1 MNHCKRRG
9 SIESSCKITVA
20 GAVAFQFAGRRAIDE
35 DVPDIKR
42 VEAITFSPRNRKQQP
57 GNRRNNS
64 SRETGSTATAHTP
77 AGNSDRQ
84 ILTRCQQPVLP
95 VDLAPIARGQGLSG
109 RPERTNRQN
118 ELYPSGYM
126 YASTTVIACR
136 RNQQDAPLCRLLND
150 FAQVGFGLSSARLL
164 PGADVENADASF
176 QSKSNGARQVQ
187 LGHGT

>member
-1 MNHCKRRG
+1 MRVRKLPLIAVRLLETVRQLQPARKEARDGAGAMNAGKCRS
-9 SIESSCKITVA
+9 SIESSCKITIA
-20 GAVAFQFAGRRAIDE
+20 GAVALQFARRRAVDE

-42 VEAITFSPRNRKQQP
+42 IKAITFSPRNREQQT

-84 ILTRCQQPVLP
+84 ILTRRQQPALP
-95 VDLAPIARGQGLSG
+95 VNLRPIAAGQRFSG

-126 YASTTVIACR
+126 NASTTVIACR
-136 RNQQDAPLCRLLND
+136 RNQQHAPLDRLLND
-150 FAQVGFGLSSARLL
+150 LAQVGSWS
-164 PGADVENADASF
+164 
-176 QSKSNGARQVQ
+176 Q
-187 LGHGT
+187 